1 MPRTVILRY
10 GPGPW
15 GGSGVSHDTK
25 QLLSE
30 LNKLLSQ
37 FESALQAGS
46 AAAGEQGSEAAHGL
60 QAGLKQAGARV
71 ADLREHVQ
79 SELDRG
85 VHATDELVRAQPWVA
100 IGIAAA
106 AAFALGLVIG
116 RRG

>member
-1 MPRTVILRY
+1 
-10 GPGPW
+10 
-15 GGSGVSHDTK
+15 
-25 QLLSE
+25 
-30 LNKLLSQ
+30 
-37 FESALQAGS
+37 
-46 AAAGEQGSEAAHGL
+46 
-60 QAGLKQAGARV
+60 
-71 ADLREHVQ
+71 VQ